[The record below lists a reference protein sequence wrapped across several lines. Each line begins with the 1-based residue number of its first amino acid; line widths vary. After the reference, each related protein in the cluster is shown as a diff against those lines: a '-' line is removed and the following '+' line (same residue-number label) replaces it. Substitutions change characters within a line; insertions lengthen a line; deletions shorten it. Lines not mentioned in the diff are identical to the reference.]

1 MYIHVHLSFF
11 LGARHLSS
19 RLGES
24 SGFHYFFH
32 LLLSYLYSVEY
43 VYTCIAYHSV
53 YTIVFF
59 PSLSLS
65 LLAVSAHSDWAGSS
79 AAETAWLCQP
89 AGAVLCQSQRHAWKK
104 VTFLTPLSPCPSLSL
119 SLSPPFPSPPPFSL
133 SLPAIYIVFSCVFFL
148 WYPGQRF
155 TGSEILQHSPNQSE
169 FRTPSTADF

>member
-1 MYIHVHLSFF
+1 MYIHLHLSLF

-32 LLLSYLYSVEY
+32 LLLSYLFSVEY

-53 YTIVFF
+53 YNIVFF

-65 LLAVSAHSDWAGSS
+65 LFAVSAHSDWAGSS
-79 AAETAWLCQP
+79 AAETARLCQP

-104 VTFLTPLSPCPSLSL
+104 VTFLYPSLSL
-119 SLSPPFPSPPPFSL
+119 SLSPPFPLPLPLPPFPSQ
-133 SLPAIYIVFSCVFFL
+133 SIYIVFSCVFFL
-148 WYPGQRF
+148 CYPGQRF